1 MYDAI
6 CLVNYTED
14 IICYEFWGG
23 YTMDVIAI
31 VLLLIII
38 TLSDDLL
45 KKKLKPNEELLDE
58 IKDLE
63 FSRKNLIS
71 NIIIAIAITISLEIN
86 IYLSVLIIIVALT
99 SEWIRGKYTLKYLN
113 DKSENEST
121 KKYIFVNIIL
131 QHVYGILLI
140 MYLVFFKFK

>member
-1 MYDAI
+1 
-6 CLVNYTED
+6 
-14 IICYEFWGG
+14 
-23 YTMDVIAI
+23 MDVIAI

-86 IYLSVLIIIVALT
+86 MYLSVLIIIVALT
-99 SEWIRGKYTLKYLN
+99 SEWIRGKYTMKYLN

>member
-1 MYDAI
+1 
-6 CLVNYTED
+6 
-14 IICYEFWGG
+14 
-23 YTMDVIAI
+23 MDVIAI

-58 IKDLE
+58 IKELE

>member
-1 MYDAI
+1 MYDTI
-6 CLVNYTED
+6 YLVNYTEY
-14 IICYEFWGG
+14 IICYEFGG
-23 YTMDVIAI
+23 NTMDVIAI

-99 SEWIRGKYTLKYLN
+99 SEWIRGKYTVKYLN

>member
-1 MYDAI
+1 MYDTI
-6 CLVNYTED
+6 YLVNYNEN
-14 IICYEFWGG
+14 IICYEFGG
-23 YTMDVIAI
+23 NTMNIISI

-45 KKKLKPNEELLDE
+45 KKKLKPNEELLEE
-58 IKDLE
+58 IENLE
-63 FSRKNLIS
+63 FSRKILIS
-71 NIIIAIAITISLEIN
+71 NIIIFLAIMVSLEIN
-86 IYLSVLIIIVALT
+86 MYLSVLMIIVALT
-99 SEWIRGKYTLKYLN
+99 SEWIRGKYTVKYLN

>member
-1 MYDAI
+1 MYDTI
-6 CLVNYTED
+6 YLVNYAED
-14 IICYEFWGG
+14 IICYEFGG
-23 YTMDVIAI
+23 NTMNIIII

-45 KKKLKPNEELLDE
+45 KKKFNPNEELLEE

-71 NIIIAIAITISLEIN
+71 NIIIFIAIAISLEIN
-86 IYLSVLIIIVALT
+86 MYLSVLIIIVALT